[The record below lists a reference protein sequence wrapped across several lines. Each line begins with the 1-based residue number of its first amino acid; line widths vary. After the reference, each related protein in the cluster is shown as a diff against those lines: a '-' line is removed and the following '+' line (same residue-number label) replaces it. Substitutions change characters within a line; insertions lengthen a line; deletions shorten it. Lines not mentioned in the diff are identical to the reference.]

1 MAQQDMSKPSVAL
14 LFDLIE
20 QLVELS
26 AKGYNLESVKSLVN
40 FGKFPEASETVAD
53 HSKRGHPRAFMFPP
67 RNISAHF
74 QRILSA
80 LGQNGTKSPTMSL
93 RANHGVWRPSVAS
106 TTVRLTVA

>member
-1 MAQQDMSKPSVAL
+1 MSKPSVAL

-26 AKGYNLESVKSLVN
+26 AKGYNLELVKSLVN
-40 FGKFPEASETVAD
+40 FGKFPEVPETVVD
-53 HSKRGHPRAFMFPP
+53 HSKYGHPRAFMFTP
-67 RNISAHF
+67 RHISAHF
-74 QRILSA
+74 QRIFSA

-106 TTVRLTVA
+106 TTARFALA